1 VPGPPNRI
9 LREMFDRLI
18 AHYGPQHWW
27 PAETPFEVIVGAI
40 LTQNTNWTNVEKAI
54 ANLKAAR
61 TLEPAALGQ
70 LSVERLAE
78 LIRPAGYFNIKA
90 ARLRHFLDWL
100 LDRFGGN
107 LDTMFACGTDVLREE
122 LLAIKGIGP
131 ETADS
136 ILLYA
141 GGKLSFVVD
150 TYTHRVMT
158 RHQLIDA
165 DAGYEELKAFC
176 EDHVPAEVDLYN
188 EFHALL
194 VNVGKDFCRPK
205 PKCSACPLCPL
216 LREPLDT
223 KHDQEDAWL

>member
-1 VPGPPNRI
+1 
-9 LREMFDRLI
+9 MFDMLL

-27 PAETPFEVIVGAI
+27 PGETPFEVIVGAI
-40 LTQNTNWTNVEKAI
+40 LTQNTSWTNVEKAI
-54 ANLKAAR
+54 ANLR
-61 TLEPAALGQ
+61 DDDALTPGA
-70 LSVERLAE
+70 LHRLPVERLAE
-78 LIRPAGYFNIKA
+78 LIRPAGYFNIKS

-100 LDRFGGN
+100 VERFDGDLDA
-107 LDTMFACGTDVLREE
+107 MFACRLHALREE
-122 LLAIKGIGP
+122 LLSVKGIGP

-141 GGKLSFVVD
+141 GQMPTFVVD
-150 TYTHRVMT
+150 TYTGRVMT
-158 RHQLIDA
+158 RHELIDE
-165 DAGYEELKAFC
+165 DVGYEDLKAFC
-176 EDHVPAEVDLYN
+176 EDHIPADVAFYN

-223 KHDQEDAWL
+223 KSDQEDAWL